1 MLMRQNHSQNQRAF
15 AGQLLKS
22 FALIVALWTI
32 PQFAVAETG
41 NEEIIQDSIPQVVLE
56 NNGAVLKF
64 KVSENTTYEIQ
75 SEPDL
80 EKITAALS
88 LDVTG
93 SDPLAGYRAM
103 SADEKNK
110 FQERRLDFLK
120 NAARVFHRTKFALG
134 VGSLVGRSFN
144 FVIDSTIRRGKNS
157 GLKATE
163 ALTLQQRSDRAAQ
176 NLLQSLDYRLW
187 SKAPLFIASNEYGIS
202 MSVGFM
208 ALKGFKGRGQGG
220 GEELGI
226 NLGFNTQSRAFVFE
240 IFHSSEN
247 FKSSLAPVG
256 LIGFPLKAGPF
267 MTSRVLGAETLS
279 LKGESFYPPALPG
292 FSAENSE
299 FATSG
304 FNSSLSL
311 PPSPL
316 VDFMTYTNSFDRK
329 TLIRI
334 TVSPLVVGYLRIQFG
349 DFKGSVTLIGTR
361 VADIVKTVAEKIKLL
376 TALQCRSVFS

>member
-1 MLMRQNHSQNQRAF
+1 MLMRQNPSQNQRAF

-110 FQERRLDFLK
+110 
-120 NAARVFHRTKFALG
+120 HR
-134 VGSLVGRSFN
+134 
-144 FVIDSTIRRGKNS
+144 
-157 GLKATE
+157 
-163 ALTLQQRSDRAAQ
+163 
-176 NLLQSLDYRLW
+176 
-187 SKAPLFIASNEYGIS
+187 
-202 MSVGFM
+202 
-208 ALKGFKGRGQGG
+208 
-220 GEELGI
+220 
-226 NLGFNTQSRAFVFE
+226 
-240 IFHSSEN
+240 
-247 FKSSLAPVG
+247 
-256 LIGFPLKAGPF
+256 
-267 MTSRVLGAETLS
+267 
-279 LKGESFYPPALPG
+279 
-292 FSAENSE
+292 
-299 FATSG
+299 
-304 FNSSLSL
+304 
-311 PPSPL
+311 
-316 VDFMTYTNSFDRK
+316 
-329 TLIRI
+329 
-334 TVSPLVVGYLRIQFG
+334 
-349 DFKGSVTLIGTR
+349 
-361 VADIVKTVAEKIKLL
+361 